1 MKYPDENDHLLQ
13 DHSHGSRNGK
23 KTNNSWSTYQ
33 NYELNRFKSGG
44 QKPSEPPGQESNEY
58 TSKDTTFEN
67 YQYGAEINSQN
78 IYTNQRP
85 TGLEVDLMSNKFNK
99 LCVELYNSDYTT
111 ELYFYLLLANIVI
124 LIDTMFFDKFIC
136 IFLEFA
142 VIVFF
147 FMEVY
152 SNYLLHGSKYY
163 KSIEGLV
170 DTTMLSCC
178 ILYITSGGY
187 LRYHYGDVARPRSAE
202 YFEVFLILVR
212 LVVQFYRLIRYFFRH
227 RKAKHVGAFKYIKR
241 DNKWPLIDKKI
252 HMESPHPL
260 WPINAPYVW
269 NFMS

>member
-1 MKYPDENDHLLQ
+1 MKYPDEKDHLLP
-13 DHSHGSRNGK
+13 DHSHGSNHSK

-44 QKPSEPPGQESNEY
+44 QKLSESAGQESKDY
-58 TSKDTTFEN
+58 TNRDNSFEN
-67 YQYGAEINSQN
+67 YEYGAELNTQN
-78 IYTNQRP
+78 IYTNQRR

-111 ELYFYLLLANIVI
+111 ELYFYLLLANIII

-136 IFLEFA
+136 LFLELI

-163 KSIEGLV
+163 KSLEGLV

-187 LRYHYGDVARPRSAE
+187 LRYQYGEFVKPRTAE

-212 LVVQFYRLIRYFFRH
+212 LVVQFYRLVRYFFRH
-227 RKAKHVGAFKYIKR
+227 RKAKVIVIPNIY
-241 DNKWPLIDKKI
+241 
-252 HMESPHPL
+252 
-260 WPINAPYVW
+260 
-269 NFMS
+269 